1 MLLDPLIGKP
11 APNGAGVGKVL
22 GAVAAVA
29 ANRLLPDPLIGKLAL
44 NSAGVGTVLGAA
56 AVSANR
62 LLLDPLTEKLDT
74 ASAVV
79 GAPNRLKEGADAL
92 VPKSLL
98 NAPPFN
104 NAVDG
109 CDVVVVVV

>member
-62 LLLDPLTEKLDT
+62 LLLDPLNEKLDT
-74 ASAVV
+74 SAVV

-109 CDVVVVVV
+109 CDVVVVV